1 MKEKRSSST
10 EHFYDTFQSPIGTL
24 YLIFS
29 GKNLSGIDFI
39 RPDRIMGKGKAPAP
53 IQKELKDFFEHGI
66 EEFTLTIVFTKGTDF
81 EKRVWLALKEI
92 PFGETRTYK
101 WLAEKLGKPNAS
113 RAVGQALSKNPLPIV
128 LPCHRVIESDGSL
141 GGYSGGVDIK
151 RRLLDIEYYLKLE
164 KQRLIQRTMR
174 SCRTCTPQEDRVFSL
189 ILVPIS
195 SGLRGNHYS
204 AYRNSG

>member
-10 EHFYDTFQSPIGTL
+10 EHFYDTVQSPIGTL

-29 GKNLSGIDFI
+29 GKNLSGIDFV

-53 IQKELKDFFEHGI
+53 IRKELKDFFEHGI
-66 EEFTLTIVFTKGTDF
+66 AEFTHKVVFTKGTDF
-81 EKRVWLALKEI
+81 EKKVWLTLKEI

-151 RRLLDIEYYLKLE
+151 RRLLEIEYYLKQE
-164 KQRLIQRTMR
+164 KK
-174 SCRTCTPQEDRVFSL
+174 
-189 ILVPIS
+189 
-195 SGLRGNHYS
+195 G
-204 AYRNSG
+204 

>member
-29 GKNLSGIDFI
+29 GKSLSGIDFV
-39 RPDRIMGKGKAPAP
+39 RPDRVMGKGETPAAF
-53 IQKELKDFFEHGI
+53 QKELKDFFEHGI
-66 EEFTLTIVFTKGTDF
+66 EQFSQKIIFVAGTDF
-81 EKRVWLALKEI
+81 EKRVWLILREI

-101 WLAEKLGKPNAS
+101 WLAERLGKPNAF

-141 GGYSGGVDIK
+141 GGYSGGIDIK
-151 RRLLDIEYYLKLE
+151 RRLLDIEYYIKLG
-164 KQRLIQRTMR
+164 KQ
-174 SCRTCTPQEDRVFSL
+174 
-189 ILVPIS
+189 
-195 SGLRGNHYS
+195 G
-204 AYRNSG
+204 

>member
-10 EHFYDTFQSPIGTL
+10 EQFYDSVQSPIGTL

-29 GKNLSGIDFI
+29 GKNLSGIDFV
-39 RPDRIMGKGKAPAP
+39 RPDRIMGKGKAPAA
-53 IQKELKDFFEHGI
+53 IQKELKDFFERGI
-66 EEFTLTIVFTKGTDF
+66 EEFTLKIIFTKGTDF

-128 LPCHRVIESDGSL
+128 FPCHRVIESDGSL

-151 RRLLDIEYYLKLE
+151 RRLLEIEYYIKLG
-164 KQRLIQRTMR
+164 KQ
-174 SCRTCTPQEDRVFSL
+174 
-189 ILVPIS
+189 
-195 SGLRGNHYS
+195 G
-204 AYRNSG
+204 

>member
-10 EHFYDTFQSPIGTL
+10 EQFYDTFQSPIGTL

-29 GKNLSGIDFI
+29 EKHLNGIDFV
-39 RPDRIMGKGKAPAP
+39 RPDRVMGKGKAPAL

-66 EEFTLTIVFTKGTDF
+66 GEFTHKIVFTKGTDF

-151 RRLLDIEYYLKLE
+151 RRLLDIEYYIKLG
-164 KQRLIQRTMR
+164 KQ
-174 SCRTCTPQEDRVFSL
+174 
-189 ILVPIS
+189 
-195 SGLRGNHYS
+195 G
-204 AYRNSG
+204 

>member
-10 EHFYDTFQSPIGTL
+10 EQFYDTVQSPIGTL

-29 GKNLSGIDFI
+29 GKNLSGIDFV

-66 EEFTLTIVFTKGTDF
+66 EEFTLKIVFTTGTDF

-101 WLAEKLGKPNAS
+101 WLAETLGKPNAS

-151 RRLLDIEYYLKLE
+151 RRLLDIEYYLRQG
-164 KQRLIQRTMR
+164 KQR
-174 SCRTCTPQEDRVFSL
+174 
-189 ILVPIS
+189 
-195 SGLRGNHYS
+195 
-204 AYRNSG
+204 